1 MTEIEERQGEVRL
14 PASAA
19 VLAAIVLAAVLPK
32 SVLVGP
38 RYVIPA
44 IEAVLLVP
52 LIAINP
58 RRLTR
63 ETRWSRRVS
72 LFLTLFIIVANSS
85 SLVLLLRVLT
95 SVHPA
100 GGRTLLVAALQIWFT
115 NIVAFALV
123 YWELDRGGP
132 IARNV
137 LAASRTPDFRFPQ
150 DDDRATEWRPTL
162 IDYFYVSLTNST
174 AFSPTDAMP
183 LTSRA
188 KLLMSAQAVAPLV
201 TSLLV
206 IARAVNTLQ

>member
-1 MTEIEERQGEVRL
+1 MSDPAERRGEVRL
-14 PASAA
+14 PAAAA
-19 VLAAIVLAAVLPK
+19 VIAAIALAAVLPK
-32 SVLVGP
+32 SVLFGP
-38 RYVIPA
+38 RFVIPA
-44 IEAVLLVP
+44 IEVVLLIP

-63 ETRWSRRVS
+63 ETSWSRRVS
-72 LFLTLFIIVANSS
+72 LTLTLVIIGANTG

-95 SVHPA
+95 SLHPA

-115 NIVAFALV
+115 NIVAFALT

-137 LAASRTPDFRFPQ
+137 LAASRMPDFRFPQ
-150 DDDRATEWRPTL
+150 DDDKNTEWRPVF

-183 LTSRA
+183 LTSRV
-188 KLLMSAQAVAPLV
+188 KLLMSAQAIAALV

>member
-1 MTEIEERQGEVRL
+1 MPDPDERRGEVRL
-14 PASAA
+14 PAAAA
-19 VLAAIVLAAVLPK
+19 VVAAIALSAVLPR

-38 RYVIPA
+38 RFVIPA
-44 IEAVLLVP
+44 VEAVLLIP

-63 ETRWSRRVS
+63 ETRWSRKVS
-72 LFLTLFIIVANSS
+72 LSLTLVIIAANTG
-85 SLVLLLRVLT
+85 SLGLLLHQLT
-95 SVHPA
+95 SLHPA

-115 NIVAFALV
+115 NIVAFALM

-132 IARNV
+132 IARNE
-137 LAASRTPDFRFPQ
+137 LGPSRDPDFRFPQ
-150 DDDRATEWRPTL
+150 DDAQETEWRPTFV
-162 IDYFYVSLTNST
+162 DYFYVSITNST

-183 LTSRA
+183 MTSRL
-188 KLLMSAQAVAPLV
+188 KLLMSVQAMAALI